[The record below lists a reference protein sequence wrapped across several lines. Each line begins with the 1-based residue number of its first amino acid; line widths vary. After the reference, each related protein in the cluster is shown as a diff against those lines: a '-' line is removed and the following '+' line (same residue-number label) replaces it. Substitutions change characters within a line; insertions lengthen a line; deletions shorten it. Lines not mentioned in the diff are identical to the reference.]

1 VIALSSQADDSHPD
15 TVVLSDSRAIDRE
28 HTEGDKVAHGTVA
41 DGFDAGAE
49 GPGTRQAPAAL
60 SDLELCLPYAVF
72 AQTLATLR
80 SLSLG
85 LSPDKPNSA
94 GTVNRV
100 VQGVSI
106 YPYGKTR

>member
-1 VIALSSQADDSHPD
+1 MYVLSSLLY
-15 TVVLSDSRAIDRE
+15 V
-28 HTEGDKVAHGTVA
+28 
-41 DGFDAGAE
+41 
-49 GPGTRQAPAAL
+49 
-60 SDLELCLPYAVF
+60 VF
-72 AQTLATLR
+72 AQMLATLR

-85 LSPDKPNSA
+85 LSPDQPNSA